1 MHESIENVLEMPA
14 QVKIG
19 ILCGTIAL
27 IGGLFW
33 WFMYMPVSEELVTAQ
48 EEIDTLKLQ
57 IAEKVGIAA
66 NLDKFEDEV
75 SRLDKELERALR
87 ELPDKKEIDQLL
99 DRISDKARDAGLEIQ
114 LFQPQGERI
123 QDFYAEVPVELE
135 VSGTYH
141 ELASFFDEIAHLS
154 RVVNVQDFTMDKP
167 KKAPAGVMLDTRVV
181 VTSFRFLDESERPDT
196 DKKGKKR
203 RRKKRGN

>member
-1 MHESIENVLEMPA
+1 MHESIENVLDMSP

-19 ILCGTIAL
+19 ILCGTLAL

-33 WFMYMPVSEELVTAQ
+33 WFLYTPVSEELSTVR

-87 ELPDKKEIDQLL
+87 ELPDKREIDRLL

-114 LFQPQGERI
+114 LFQPQGERMR
-123 QDFYAEVPVELE
+123 DFYAEVPVELE
-135 VSGTYH
+135 VRGTYH
-141 ELASFFDEIAHLS
+141 ELASFFDEVAHLN
-154 RVVNVQDFTMDKP
+154 RVVNVQDFTLDKP
-167 KKAPAGVMLDTRVV
+167 KKGKDGMSLDTKVV
-181 VTSFRFLDESERPDT
+181 VTSFRFLDESERPDA

-203 RRKKRGN
+203 RRKKK

>member
-1 MHESIENVLEMPA
+1 MPA